1 MSLRVQVILDQKE
14 ATKFRSQA
22 LKESKSLSAW
32 LREAGR
38 KMLEMK
44 GQSQPLT
51 DPSAL
56 TAFFKKCREREK
68 GQEPEW
74 EDHKRIILEGFRRGE
89 KP

>member
-56 TAFFKKCREREK
+56 NSFFKNCREREK
-68 GQEPEW
+68 GQEAEW
-74 EDHKRIILEGFRRGE
+74 EDHKKIILDGFRRGE

>member
-56 TAFFKKCREREK
+56 TTFFKKCREREK

-74 EDHKRIILEGFRRGE
+74 EDHKRIILDGFREGE